1 MALSIISN
9 MAANTAHRTLTQS
22 NAQATRSL
30 AKLSSGKRVM
40 GAQDDA
46 ASMAIGARLNSEVQ
60 ALKTATTNASQANSM
75 LQIAEGALSTTNA
88 ILVRMKSLSVQ
99 ASSENLSKTERGFIF
114 NEFASLRSE
123 VDRIANDTEFNG
135 SKLLVGSDKYKVGG
149 LGGSLKAGNGFSS
162 FKFSNNSALGTGD
175 NPNGLE
181 FSYDAARKSLRV
193 LDAKTGAAQTITD
206 INAPASGKTKDIYF
220 GKFGL
225 TITLNDQFTAANLG
239 GLIGTPTTGT
249 ARTAGENAAVALG
262 EIVNAAVDNN
272 QSALGGATPTA
283 PTTAEVT
290 ALQNAITA
298 AARAAADADAAKTA
312 IDAILNNT
320 NTGQP
325 AAEFGAAD
333 LTAIKNAATAGLT
346 SDNVTGAIADL
357 AASNAL
363 QVGRETGK
371 DTEFRFKIGSGGVA
385 AEDDLT
391 FRLKTADA
399 ASLNQNMSA
408 LANFDNVD
416 DAVNAIKYVGSAID
430 ELQKARAAIGVSQ
443 NRLEFASQNLRSA
456 RENNEAA
463 RATLMDLDVAQE
475 MTTFTSKQVLVQSGV
490 AMMAQANQMPQNLL
504 RLLQ

>member
-114 NEFASLRSE
+114 NELASLRSE

-149 LGGSLKAGNGFSS
+149 LGGSLKAANGFSS

-193 LDAKTGAAQTITD
+193 LDTKTGAAQTITD

-225 TITLNDQFTAANLG
+225 TITLNDQFTAANLT
-239 GLIGTPTTGT
+239 GLSTPATGT
-249 ARTAGENAAVALG
+249 ARTAGQNAAVALG
-262 EIVNAAVDNN
+262 KIVNAAVDANK
-272 QSALGGATPTA
+272 SALGGTASAAPTA
-283 PTTAEVT
+283 TEVT
-290 ALQNAITA
+290 ALKNAITA
-298 AARAAADADAAKTA
+298 AAAGAADADAAKTA
-312 IDAILNNT
+312 IEAILNNT
-320 NTGQP
+320 NAGRP

-333 LTAIKNAATAGLT
+333 LTVIKNAVTAGLT

-363 QVGRETGK
+363 QVGKETGK

-408 LANFDNVD
+408 LANFNNVD
-416 DAVNAIKYVGSAID
+416 DAVNAIKYVGNAID